1 MKTQTSKK
9 KKEHNI
15 RHKKRM
21 LLEKQIMPISLLGQ
35 VTENTLNEKEN
46 EEWMIFYV
54 MDCICLWLA
63 VFVNHAKFGSSS
75 LSIVLLGTVDI
86 LGAHCLCN
94 AVA

>member
-1 MKTQTSKK
+1 
-9 KKEHNI
+9 
-15 RHKKRM
+15 
-21 LLEKQIMPISLLGQ
+21 
-35 VTENTLNEKEN
+35 
-46 EEWMIFYV
+46 MIFYV